1 MMSDSQSSRPLLI
14 RLTHPHPHPR
24 HNHFLLPPSLRL
36 QIWWCP
42 LLADLSAKVAC
53 LHFLRRFEY
62 VVALGPQLSRFLF
75 PLSNVN
81 L

>member
-14 RLTHPHPHPR
+14 RLTHPHPR
-24 HNHFLLPPSLRL
+24 QYHFLLPPSLRL

-62 VVALGPQLSRFLF
+62 VVALGLQLSRFSF